1 MQSFRIILPLLMGIL
16 ALTGCQQQESKVS
29 QPKIA
34 IVDVARVMR
43 DSDAGKEGV
52 KFLESR
58 QAEMQKQ
65 LDEIQARLEKN
76 PEDQQAMQDLQRVYG
91 SAQQRMQAEQ
101 QNVVNVLF
109 DGVQRV
115 LNSYREAQG
124 YDLILGA
131 DAVTAYKP
139 SADITAAIIAEVNKQ
154 KIEFK
159 PVPESVLI
167 NAEGA
172 APATAPAPA
181 EPGPAGE
188 PAPAK

>member
-1 MQSFRIILPLLMGIL
+1 MQRFRIILPLLMGL
-16 ALTGCQQQESKVS
+16 LVLTGCQQQESKAS
-29 QPKIA
+29 QTKIA

-43 DSDAGKEGV
+43 DCDPGKEGV

-65 LDEIQARLEKN
+65 LDEIQGRLEKN
-76 PEDQQAMQDLQRVYG
+76 PEDQKAMQDLQRVYG
-91 SAQQRMQAEQ
+91 AAQQRMQAEQ

-109 DGVQRV
+109 DSVQRV

-131 DAVTAYKP
+131 DAVTSYKP
-139 SADITAAIIAEVNKQ
+139 SADITAAIITEVNKQ

-159 PVPESVLI
+159 PVPESALG
-167 NAEGA
+167 NAPGAMPGAMPGEAPVPAA
-172 APATAPAPA
+172 APA
-181 EPGPAGE
+181 
-188 PAPAK
+188 K